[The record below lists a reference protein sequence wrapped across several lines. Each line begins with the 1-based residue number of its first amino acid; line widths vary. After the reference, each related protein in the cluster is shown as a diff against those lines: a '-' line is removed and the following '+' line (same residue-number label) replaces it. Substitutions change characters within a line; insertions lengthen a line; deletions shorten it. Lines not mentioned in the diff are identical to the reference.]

1 MYVWTYIRK
10 TMQLTQRSFQEL
22 GAYLQRVGHEFGVT
36 TVRPR
41 RCGGLDIP
49 MLRFTS
55 TVNGYTSVALTKLDI
70 LDDLD
75 EIKIGVEYRKDGEA
89 MRHFPSSEQD
99 FSGVEVEYVI
109 MPGWKTSIAGCRS
122 FQELPENA
130 RAYVLKIEELL
141 GIRGESKGGNI

>member
-1 MYVWTYIRK
+1 
-10 TMQLTQRSFQEL
+10 
-22 GAYLQRVGHEFGVT
+22 
-36 TVRPR
+36 
-41 RCGGLDIP
+41 

-75 EIKIGVEYRKDGEA
+75 EIKIGVEYRKGGEA

-141 GIRGESKGGNI
+141 GIRGESKGANI